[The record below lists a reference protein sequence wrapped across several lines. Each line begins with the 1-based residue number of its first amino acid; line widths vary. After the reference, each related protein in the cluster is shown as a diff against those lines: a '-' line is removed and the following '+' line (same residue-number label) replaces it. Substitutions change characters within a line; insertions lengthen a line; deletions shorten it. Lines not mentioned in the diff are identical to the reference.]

1 MGKRG
6 PKPKYGTPELL
17 QEAVD
22 KYFKECEEQGDTFP
36 DYAGMCIF
44 LGLTK
49 KRLEDIGA
57 SSDEYNEIL
66 ETAKLKREMWL
77 SRKMAEDNKKAQGC
91 MNNLK
96 QPQNGGYIDRPIEN
110 KTSEIKI
117 NLVGVGGESAFK

>member
-6 PKPKYGTPELL
+6 PKPKYGSPELL

-22 KYFKECEEQGDTFP
+22 KYFLDCEKNGDTFP
-36 DYAGMCIF
+36 DYAGMCVF

-49 KRLEDIGA
+49 KRLEDIGN
-57 SSDEYNEIL
+57 SSDEYFEIL

-77 SRKMAEDNKKAQGC
+77 SRKMAEDNKKAQRC

-117 NLVGVGGESAFK
+117 NLAGVGGESAFK

>member
-36 DYAGMCIF
+36 DYAGMCSF

-57 SSDEYNEIL
+57 SSEEYYEIL

>member
-6 PKPKYGTPELL
+6 PKPGYGTPELL

-22 KYFKECEEQGDTFP
+22 KYFIDCEKNGDTFP
-36 DYAGMCIF
+36 DYAGMCVF

-49 KRLEDIGA
+49 KRLEDIGN
-57 SSDEYNEIL
+57 SSDEYFEIL

-117 NLVGVGGESAFK
+117 NLVGVGGESAFQ

>member
-6 PKPKYGTPELL
+6 PKPKYGSPELL

-22 KYFKECEEQGDTFP
+22 KYFLDCEKNGDTFP
-36 DYAGMCIF
+36 DYAGMCVF

-49 KRLEDIGA
+49 KRLEDIGN
-57 SSDEYNEIL
+57 SSDEYLEIL

>member
-6 PKPKYGTPELL
+6 PKPKYGSPELL

-22 KYFKECEEQGDTFP
+22 KYFLDCEKNGDTFP
-36 DYAGMCIF
+36 DYAGMCVF

-49 KRLEDIGA
+49 KRLEDIGN
-57 SSDEYNEIL
+57 SSDEYFEIL

-96 QPQNGGYIDRPIEN
+96 QPQNGGYIDRAIEN

>member
-6 PKPKYGTPELL
+6 PKPGYGTPELL

-22 KYFKECEEQGDTFP
+22 KYFLDCENNGDTFP
-36 DYAGMCIF
+36 DYAGMCVF

-49 KRLEDIGA
+49 KRLEDIGN
-57 SSDEYNEIL
+57 SSDEYLEIL

>member
-6 PKPKYGTPELL
+6 PKPKYGSPELL

-22 KYFKECEEQGDTFP
+22 KYFLDCENNGDTFP
-36 DYAGMCIF
+36 DYAGMCVF

-49 KRLEDIGA
+49 KRLEDIGN
-57 SSDEYNEIL
+57 SSDEYFEIL

-91 MNNLK
+91 MSNLK
-96 QPQNGGYIDRPIEN
+96 QPQNGGDIDRAIES
-110 KTSEIKI
+110 KTSEIKR